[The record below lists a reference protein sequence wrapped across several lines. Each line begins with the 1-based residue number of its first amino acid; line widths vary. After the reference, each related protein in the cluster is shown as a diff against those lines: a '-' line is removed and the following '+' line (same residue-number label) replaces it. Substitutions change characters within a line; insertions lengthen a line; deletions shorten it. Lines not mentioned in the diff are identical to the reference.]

1 MSILRRLTGEG
12 PLPPQTSYARLGG
25 LDIAFQ
31 VIGGPP
37 DLIWSAGCFN
47 QTDEQWEDPASGL
60 FMHRVAG
67 FSRLVRFDML
77 GAGASDRL
85 PSDMHAPTFTEQM
98 DAILDAAQ
106 VEQFAS
112 LAIGDAGPGAIEY
125 AAANP
130 HQITHL
136 ILINTTACMRR
147 KAGYPIGVD
156 AERLS
161 SFAEILERGWG
172 TEATAKIIMPNK
184 TDDDHFLA
192 WFSKC
197 MRSIGTPTEMRR
209 HLERFT
215 DVDVKHLL
223 GRLRTP
229 TLVLH
234 RKNGLIPESHS
245 RYLADNI
252 PKATFVDLPGSGM
265 SIYHETPDFVL
276 AHIESFI
283 TDSPA
288 PTPAAKTLKALL
300 FTDIVRSTAHLERL
314 GDRDWS
320 AVLRMHDEI
329 SAIRSAQYGGSV
341 VKSTGDG
348 ILAVFASPANAVN
361 AARAI
366 RDDLARMSVDI
377 RSGIH
382 FGEVQEV
389 SHDLIGVAVHIA
401 ARVMS
406 QAKSGEI
413 LVSRT
418 LRDLAAGSIDGFI
431 DAGTYQLKGLAE
443 PWQLY
448 RVTESRRSG

>member
-1 MSILRRLTGEG
+1 MKVLT
-12 PLPPQTSYARLGG
+12 PPQTSYARLGG

-31 VIGGPP
+31 VMGDGPP
-37 DLIWSAGCFN
+37 DLIWSAGCFS

-77 GAGASDRL
+77 GAGASDRM
-85 PSDMHAPTFTEQM
+85 PSNIDAATFSEQM
-98 DAILDAAQ
+98 DAVRDAAE
-106 VEQFAS
+106 VEQCAI

-125 AAANP
+125 AVANP
-130 HQITHL
+130 GLVTSL
-136 ILINTTACMRR
+136 VLFNTTACMRR
-147 KAGYPIGVD
+147 NAEYPIGVD
-156 AERLS
+156 DERLS

-172 TEATAKIIMPNK
+172 TGATAKIIMPNK
-184 TDDDHFLA
+184 TDDVHFLA

-197 MRSIGTPTEMRR
+197 MRSIGTPTEMRH
-209 HLERFT
+209 HLDRFT
-215 DVDVKHLL
+215 RVDVRHLL

-234 RKNGLIPESHS
+234 RRNGLIPESHT

-252 PKATFVDLPGSGM
+252 PEATFVGLPGSGM
-265 SIYHETPDFVL
+265 SIYHEAPDLVL

-288 PTPAAKTLKALL
+288 PAAGVKSLKALL
-300 FTDIVRSTAHLERL
+300 FTDIVGSTAHLERL

-329 SAIRSAQYGGSV
+329 SAIRSARYGGSV

-348 ILAVFASPANAVN
+348 ILAGFASPANAIH
-361 AARAI
+361 AARSI

-382 FGEVQEV
+382 FGEVQETDN
-389 SHDLIGVAVHIA
+389 DLIGVAVHIA

-406 QAKSGEI
+406 QAHPGEI

-418 LRDLAAGSIDGFI
+418 LRDLAAGSFDGFI
-431 DAGTYQLKGLAE
+431 DAGTYQLKGIAE

-448 RVTESRRSG
+448 RVTE

>member
-1 MSILRRLTGEG
+1 MKVLT
-12 PLPPQTSYARLGG
+12 PPRTSYARLGG
-25 LDIAFQ
+25 LDIAYQ
-31 VIGGPP
+31 VIGDGSS

-60 FMHRVAG
+60 FMRRVAG
-67 FSRLVRFDML
+67 FCRLVRFDML
-77 GAGASDRL
+77 GAGASDRV
-85 PSDMHAPTFTEQM
+85 PSDMHVPTFTEQM
-98 DAILDAAQ
+98 DAIRDAAQ
-106 VEQFAS
+106 VEQFVS

-125 AAANP
+125 AAAYP
-130 HQITHL
+130 DRLTRL
-136 ILINTTACMRR
+136 VLFNTTACMRR
-147 KAGYPIGVD
+147 KAEYPIGVD
-156 AERLS
+156 DERLS
-161 SFAEILERGWG
+161 SLVEIIGSGWG

-184 TDDDHFLA
+184 TDDDHFLS

-209 HLERFT
+209 HVERFT
-215 DVDVKHLL
+215 NDDVRHLL

-234 RKNGLIPESHS
+234 RKNGLIPKSHT

-252 PKATFVDLPGSGM
+252 PEAKFVDLPGSGM
-265 SIYHETPDFVL
+265 SIYHEAPDVVL
-276 AHIESFI
+276 GHIETFI

-288 PTPAAKTLKALL
+288 PVAGAKSLKALL
-300 FTDIVRSTAHLERL
+300 FTDIVGSTVYLERL

-348 ILAVFASPANAVN
+348 ILAVFANPANAVH

-377 RSGIH
+377 RCGIH

-389 SHDLIGVAVHIA
+389 EDDLIGVAVHIA

-406 QAKSGEI
+406 RAKPGEV

-418 LRDLAAGSIDGFI
+418 LRDLAAGSIDGFV
-431 DAGTYQLKGLAE
+431 DAGTHHLKGIAE

-448 RVTESRRSG
+448 RVTE

>member
-1 MSILRRLTGEG
+1 MKVLT
-12 PLPPQTSYARLGG
+12 PPQTSYARLGG

-31 VIGGPP
+31 VIGDGPP

-77 GAGASDRL
+77 GAGASDRV

-98 DAILDAAQ
+98 DVILDAAG

-112 LAIGDAGPGAIEY
+112 LVIGDAGPGAIEY
-125 AAANP
+125 AAASP
-130 HQITHL
+130 HRVTHL
-136 ILINTTACMRR
+136 VLFNTTACMRR

-156 AERLS
+156 DERLS

-172 TEATAKIIMPNK
+172 TGATAKIFMPNK

-215 DVDVKHLL
+215 DVDVRHLL
-223 GRLRTP
+223 GKLRTP

-234 RKNGLIPESHS
+234 RKNGLVPRSHS

-252 PKATFVDLPGSGM
+252 TGAASVDLPGSGM
-265 SIYHETPDFVL
+265 SIYHEAPDLVL
-276 AHIESFI
+276 GHIESFI

-288 PTPAAKTLKALL
+288 PTPGGKSLKALL
-300 FTDIVRSTAHLERL
+300 FTDIVGSTAHLERL

-329 SAIRSAQYGGSV
+329 SAIRSAQYGGWV

-348 ILAVFASPANAVN
+348 ILAAFASPANAVH
-361 AARAI
+361 AARTI
-366 RDDLARMSVDI
+366 RNDLARMPVGI

-382 FGEVQEV
+382 FGEVQETD
-389 SHDLIGVAVHIA
+389 HDLIGVAVHIA

-406 QAKSGEI
+406 QAKPGEI

-418 LRDLAAGSIDGFI
+418 LRDLTAGSVDGFT
-431 DAGTYQLKGLAE
+431 DAGTHQLKGIAE

-448 RVTESRRSG
+448 RVTE